1 MYPFNTIMSKQHTL
15 YFNNNNSKLYLI
27 TDELVE
33 INSGLIDHIQKNS
46 QFFKISKTLKTDL
59 PISKYKI
66 QTTIDLEAQ
75 ITPQPTPKP
84 TQQITYYGFYPK
96 LVTQND
102 LSNISQIELAVYGE
116 GYSYYNTTKNRLYF
130 LKKDGKHYYWDEGQ
144 NLVGMMGAKG
154 DKGEK
159 GENGL
164 PGEKGERG
172 AQGPALKVDY
182 VFDRPIE
189 DLKVSQIALQTLG
202 ANRFVFCTKNG
213 KIYATSK
220 TEEGEIGISDDGWN
234 FVGLQGE
241 KGERGYPGEK
251 GDRGENGADA
261 QIMNI
266 DKYVLELPKQVTQ
279 YPEGYSFLNI
289 GTGLVH
295 IVVMDGNS
303 KILSNG
309 LAISGP
315 RGYKGEKGD
324 RGETGSKGTPGEI
337 GPMGLPGAQGAP
349 GKKGDKGDVGPAFH
363 PNRVDKKLPQNFSQ
377 EELRKM
383 GQGYSY
389 FCVETGNLYFVLK
402 DDTSNHFSFSQ
413 GFKIKGEQGIKGDQ
427 GEKGDRGEKGEQG
440 PRGDHGDPGAIG
452 APGAKGERG
461 EKGDTGS
468 IGLQG
473 PAFSPDFR
481 LPIEPK
487 KLTHEQ
493 LEKYGDGTA
502 ILSTIDGKLYFIHL
516 INDRFVVSEGFP
528 IVGVKGDR
536 GDQGETGP
544 RGLQGQPGKTG
555 DSYFTYHENRNLS
568 FSKGG
573 GLAIGK
579 DAEILGGE
587 LLRIGTKTTEIT
599 KVALDGEEVIL
610 EYNGGLKQT
619 VKNNTMVWENGDVN
633 FMNRLTIGEEKISAN
648 LPLVVSKIEGKTIDI
663 SGEIRINGLT
673 FQNTSIEA
681 PNLKISAEELAMSG
695 KTLFQIS
702 NDQVVFVEP
711 ILFAKPLE
719 LEEGAIC
726 SKLMNKKSS
735 PIWEFNTKHHFHGDV
750 LIDGT
755 TFEMTGFKIE
765 NGKIA
770 DVSID
775 QLTIGQT
782 IMRPGEILIQAD
794 KFKFVT
800 PAITID
806 DRIVAT
812 SDLHIHRNLIFG
824 KHITMND
831 SEWKIR
837 NIRIQYENCEFS
849 SLGKICFHHLQ
860 IAEDELK
867 IQGKRAIFDN
877 TDVVFRMSDKH
888 WLRIKDNTAHFE
900 NTNLIVN
907 GEIQLGNL
915 ILAPD
920 CIKSKTLH
928 MMIWDDKMEL
938 RNMKFIK
945 NGGYM
950 EVKDNEVEFRD
961 SRVSL
966 SGEITINDIFTSK
979 NGVISIYDCIMNFEN
994 SRLQIGGFQATK
1006 DGITANQTILKLENC
1021 SILKNN
1027 MVIKDDKVEHHF
1039 SNGELNLKNSRLNYT
1054 HDGVDRFTLEKN
1066 TIKINGKFTLNEGL
1080 EFIGNQ
1086 MTMRNYKVDYQDG
1099 KMMLSPSFMKIKNYK
1114 FVIEN
1119 SIFLYKDENATLM
1132 IESNIIYGES
1142 IEQKWKDC
1150 SFEWLDKSGNK
1161 VIDIQQNVCHF
1172 TRCELQLEKSS
1183 LEIKKGT
1190 LILEES
1196 SISDPNKTFQINP
1209 QAWDWNGLKLDVNKG
1224 LHRKI
1229 GVITE
1234 NSSGKESNKEMEITY
1249 TKTKI
1254 TWIDDKNRNIFFM
1267 GDRLMQ
1273 IHFPVV
1279 EYQNVDMQWKNK
1291 EGNVFGRITDNGAKF
1306 ESTTVNFLNTNVIF
1320 EKNGFPIMRIDG
1332 DEVRIQNVPLQLE
1345 DSFINYLY
1353 PRKNAQFLVKND
1365 LMLLSHLDFEM
1376 KNAAFNWNQKFSL
1389 IGNKMKTTE
1398 MDVEIDGR
1406 MIWKNKKGRVEFD
1419 DRVCLEDIAMKFSK
1433 GNSQFMEIYNGIVRI
1448 EGALMIKNGQFYN
1461 ECFTLDPNSVKLE
1474 ECIFRTRKVNMYLEN
1489 TNMRFDSQSHM
1500 EFGENKI
1507 GEDGGLMIST
1517 KGGNTLRIGDEL
1529 CWEADGCKIRWGGYD
1544 TAGGKIVVSTGDWHM
1559 GQKDGFMYHNGGQLL
1574 RIPCKKEGTKM
1585 DDKKMDKVW
1594 GRIKEKLQ
1602 SEIDENAEDIVEIN
1616 GEKYMDQMMI
1626 NMILIEK
1633 IKQLEAKIAR
1643 IRS

>member
-1 MYPFNTIMSKQHTL
+1 MSKQKTL

-33 INSGLIDHIQKNS
+33 IHPNLIDHIQKNS
-46 QFFKISKTLKTDL
+46 QFFKISKILKTDL

-75 ITPQPTPKP
+75 IMPTPTNPQKP
-84 TQQITYYGFYPK
+84 TQQINYYGFYPK
-96 LVTQND
+96 IVTQND

-116 GYSYYNTTKNRLYF
+116 GYSYYNTAKNRLYF
-130 LKKDGKHYYWDEGQ
+130 LKKDSKHYYWDEGQ

-159 GENGL
+159 GENGQS
-164 PGEKGERG
+164 GEKGERG

-202 ANRFVFCTKNG
+202 SNRFVFCTKDG

-220 TEEGEIGISDDGWN
+220 TEDGEIGIAGDGWN

-241 KGERGYPGEK
+241 KGDRGYPGEK

-266 DKYVLELPKQVTQ
+266 DKYVLELPKQVSE
-279 YPEGYSFLNI
+279 YREGHSFLNI

-303 KILSNG
+303 KVLSNG

-324 RGETGSKGTPGEI
+324 RGETGSKGQPGDI
-337 GPMGLPGAQGAP
+337 GAMGLPGTQGAP
-349 GKKGDKGDVGPAFH
+349 GKKGDKGDIGPAFH

-377 EELRKM
+377 DEMRKM

-402 DDTSNHFSFSQ
+402 DETSNYFSFSQ

-427 GEKGDRGEKGEQG
+427 GEKGERGEKGEQG
-440 PRGDHGDPGAIG
+440 PRGDHGDPGATGAIG
-452 APGAKGERG
+452 TKGERG
-461 EKGDTGS
+461 EKGERGT

-516 INDRFVVSEGFP
+516 ISDRFVVSEGFP

-536 GDQGETGP
+536 GEQGETGP

-568 FSKGG
+568 FSRGG

-587 LLRIGTKTTEIT
+587 LLRIGTKNSEIT
-599 KVALDGEEVIL
+599 KMALDGEEITL

-619 VKNNTMVWENGDVN
+619 VKNNTMIWEKGNVN
-633 FMNRLTIGEEKISAN
+633 FMNRLTIGEEKICVS
-648 LPLVVSKIEGKTIDI
+648 LPLVVSKIEGTTIDI

-673 FQNTSIEA
+673 FNNTSIEA
-681 PNLKISAEELAMSG
+681 SNLKLSAEELTMSR
-695 KTLFQIS
+695 KTIFKI
-702 NDQVVFVEP
+702 DGDRVVFVEP
-711 ILFAKPLE
+711 IHFAKPLE
-719 LEEGAIC
+719 LEEGTIC
-726 SKLMNKKSS
+726 SKLMDKKSS
-735 PIWEFNTKHHFHGDV
+735 PIWEYNTKHHFHGDV

-755 TFEMTGFKIE
+755 TFEMNGFKVE

-812 SDLHIHRNLIFG
+812 SDLHIHKNLLFG
-824 KHITMND
+824 KHVLMND

-849 SLGKICFHHLQ
+849 SVGKICFHHLQ
-860 IAEDELK
+860 IADDEVK
-867 IQGKRAIFDN
+867 IQGKRTVFDN
-877 TDVVFRMSDKH
+877 TDVVFRMSEKH
-888 WLRIKDNTAHFE
+888 WLRIKDNTMHFE

-907 GEIQLGNL
+907 GEIHLGNL
-915 ILAPD
+915 ILSSD
-920 CIKSKTLH
+920 CIKSKSLH

-945 NGGYM
+945 NRGYI

-966 SGEITINDIFTSK
+966 SGEITINDIFSSK
-979 NGVISIYDCIMNFEN
+979 NGVISIYDGIMNFEN

-1006 DGITANQTILKLENC
+1006 DGITANQTIIKLENG

-1027 MVIKDDKVEHHF
+1027 MIIKDDKVDHHF
-1039 SNGELNLKNSRLNYT
+1039 ANGILNLKNSRFNYA
-1054 HDGVDRFTLEKN
+1054 HDGVDRFTLDKN
-1066 TIKINGKFTLNEGL
+1066 SVKINANLTVNEGL
-1080 EFIGNQ
+1080 ELVGNQ
-1086 MTMRNYKVDYQDG
+1086 MNMLNYKVDYQDG
-1099 KMMLSPSFMKIKNYK
+1099 KMMLSPSFMKIKSYK
-1114 FVIEN
+1114 FIIEN

-1132 IESNIIYGES
+1132 MEGSIIYGES

-1150 SFEWLDKSGNK
+1150 SFEWMDKSGNK
-1161 VIDIQQNVCHF
+1161 VIDIKQNVCHL
-1172 TRCELQLEKSS
+1172 TRCELQLEKTT
-1183 LEIKKGT
+1183 LEIKQGS

-1196 SISDPNKTFQINP
+1196 IISDLNKTFQISP
-1209 QAWDWNGLKLDVNKG
+1209 QAWEWNGLKLEVNKG
-1224 LHRKI
+1224 VHRKI
-1229 GVITE
+1229 GVTTE
-1234 NSSGKESNKEMEITY
+1234 NSAGKESNKEMEITY
-1249 TKTKI
+1249 MKTKL

-1291 EGNVFGRITDNGAKF
+1291 EGNIFGRITDSGVKF
-1306 ESTTVNFLNTNVIF
+1306 ESTVVNFLNTTINF
-1320 EKNGFPIMRIDG
+1320 EKNGFPILRIDG

-1365 LMLLSHLDFEM
+1365 LMLLSNLDFEM

-1389 IGNKMKTTE
+1389 IGNKMKTTDLE
-1398 MDVEIDGR
+1398 VEIDGR
-1406 MIWKNKKGRVEFD
+1406 LIWKNKKGRVEFD
-1419 DRVCLEDIAMKFSK
+1419 DRICLEDIAMKFTK
-1433 GNSQFMEIYNGIVRI
+1433 GNNQFMEIYNGVVRV

-1461 ECFTLDPNSVKLE
+1461 ECLTLDPNSLKLE
-1474 ECIFRTRKVNMYLEN
+1474 ECIFRTKKVNMYMEN
-1489 TNMRFDSQSHM
+1489 TNMTFDSQSHM
-1500 EFGENKI
+1500 QFGENKI
-1507 GEDGGLMIST
+1507 GEDGGLMISA

-1529 CWEADGCKIRWGGYD
+1529 SWEADGCKIKWGGYD
-1544 TAGGKIVVSTGDWHM
+1544 SAGGKIVVSTGDWYM
-1559 GQKDGFMYHNGGQLL
+1559 GQKDGFIYHNGGQLL
-1574 RIPCKKEGTKM
+1574 RVPCEKEGGKI
-1585 DDKKMDKVW
+1585 DDKKLDKIW
-1594 GRIKEKLQ
+1594 GRIKEKVRTG
-1602 SEIDENAEDIVEIN
+1602 IDENADIIEIN
-1616 GEKYMDQMMI
+1616 GEKYLDQMMI
-1626 NMILIEK
+1626 NMVLIEK
-1633 IKQLEAKIAR
+1633 IKQLEAKMAKTR
-1643 IRS
+1643 